1 MPTGLA
7 FRSISLLP
15 KSDCLQQSRKQA
27 SRSEHSKAH
36 RGNLSWLSLVI
47 LSFQYNESWFMFY
60 IGLLLKTTLF
70 HQTISAFLPFPRGLS
85 LKEIC
90 WSLPD
95 YIYVLSI
102 FRISPLFF
110 CVLSHNKYFPLFLF
124 QFFFFIFCGCFPQKL
139 IFAYCSTYMF
149 WRIFCSWCFTA
160 CLTKR

>member
-1 MPTGLA
+1 MIMPTGLA

-110 CVLSHNKYFPLFLF
+110 CVLSHNKYSPLFLF
-124 QFFFFIFCGCFPQKL
+124 QFFFFNFVVVFL
-139 IFAYCSTYMF
+139 
-149 WRIFCSWCFTA
+149 RN
-160 CLTKR
+160 